1 MAPQTAAC
9 TYRKKLQ
16 YKSTMPKTII
26 QLQAPMTETC
36 GSNLHGIASR
46 IDENKPPGLIHG
58 NISQQQGDITYSPE
72 HKLYTFNKDTGHV
85 QRRQVEQQQR
95 WSLLLKQIVHPLNPS
110 KSPNSLN
117 NSLFEDSQWIGT
129 HKVQAKRRS
138 FLESFCKKYNGNPRP
153 TTNLSR
159 MVSRIYVEEKHKIL
173 YCEVPKAGC
182 SNWKRTL
189 MVLSGLAPSIDKISH
204 DAVHYGSH
212 LHKLD
217 NFDVKGIYE
226 RLDSFTKVIVVRN
239 PMERLVSAFRDKFE
253 HPNNYYHPVFGK
265 AIIKMYRKN
274 ATQEA
279 LTTGSGVTFKEFVQY
294 LLDSQRPMANVYLP
308 INCTGASMN
317 PARSFGSAVI
327 AGNWVNHWVYWLG
340 PIMDGIIAAVM
351 YEYLYCPDPEIKP
364 CFKEFFLQGLLP
376 FWDVLGSG

>member
-1 MAPQTAAC
+1 MSGLSHYCDLRLDTNLTA
-9 TYRKKLQ
+9 K
-16 YKSTMPKTII
+16 
-26 QLQAPMTETC
+26 
-36 GSNLHGIASR
+36 GIASWV
-46 IDENKPPGLIHG
+46 DENKPPGWIHG
-58 NISQQQGDITYSPE
+58 NISQPHGDITYSPE
-72 HKLYTFNKDTGHV
+72 HNIYTFNKETGHV

-95 WSLLLKQIVHPLNPS
+95 QSFLLKQIVHQLNPS

-117 NSLFEDSQWIGT
+117 NSLFEDSQWIGM

-138 FLESFCKKYNGNPRP
+138 FLQSFCKKYNGNLQP
-153 TTNLSR
+153 TTNLSQ

-204 DAVHYGSH
+204 NAVHYGKH

-294 LLDSQRPMANVYLP
+294 LLDSQRPMGMDIHWETVNNLCFPCIINYDFIGKFETLEEDANHFLRL
-308 INCTGASMN
+308 IGAPEDLKF
-317 PARSFGSAVI
+317 PAFKDRHSTDERTTSSV
-327 AGNWVNHWVYWLG
+327 VNHYMLQLSPAERQLTHNFYLLDYLLFNYTRLWV
-340 PIMDGIIAAVM
+340 
-351 YEYLYCPDPEIKP
+351 
-364 CFKEFFLQGLLP
+364 
-376 FWDVLGSG
+376 

>member
-1 MAPQTAAC
+1 M
-9 TYRKKLQ
+9 
-16 YKSTMPKTII
+16 
-26 QLQAPMTETC
+26 
-36 GSNLHGIASR
+36 
-46 IDENKPPGLIHG
+46 
-58 NISQQQGDITYSPE
+58 
-72 HKLYTFNKDTGHV
+72 
-85 QRRQVEQQQR
+85 
-95 WSLLLKQIVHPLNPS
+95 
-110 KSPNSLN
+110 
-117 NSLFEDSQWIGT
+117 

-138 FLESFCKKYNGNPRP
+138 FLQSFCKKYNGNLQP
-153 TTNLSR
+153 TTNLSQ

-204 DAVHYGSH
+204 NAVHYGKH

-294 LLDSQRPMANVYLP
+294 LLDSQRPMEPLRGVPYAQVFVS
-308 INCTGASMN
+308 T
-317 PARSFGSAVI
+317 RSRSPSSTAKWVKKSQKVQDIMDMKAQIGQIMELLERQQMATNRKVTSVI
-327 AGNWVNHWVYWLG
+327 ITVSSRKETDPSLHDDYIPSVGRTKQVIEGRG
-340 PIMDGIIAAVM
+340 PIGSFDKPEHPQPRRDKPVSPAPKKRTPTCPEPKKGKPKSPVT
-351 YEYLYCPDPEIKP
+351 EGEPHQSSETEDYL
-364 CFKEFFLQGLLP
+364 LLP
-376 FWDVLGSG
+376 PPPPEGDYLLLPPPPPEGNLPCKPQPPLQMLLRGAGRKPSAW